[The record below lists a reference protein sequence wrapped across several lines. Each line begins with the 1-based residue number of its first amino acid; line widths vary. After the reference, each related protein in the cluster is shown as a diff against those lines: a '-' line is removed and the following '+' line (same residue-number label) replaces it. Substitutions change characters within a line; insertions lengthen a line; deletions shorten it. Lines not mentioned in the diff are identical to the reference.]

1 MKYLLSS
8 LLAWIFTKIIY
19 NYTSLGFLLKNININ
34 QLFVKTIIFLLT
46 GLLIL
51 FIPQTWNKLNLKK
64 EK

>member
-34 QLFVKTIIFLLT
+34 QLFVKTIIFLLI